1 MRRSRGSSGGGRGGP
16 PGGDGRLGVKT
27 PAWLPLPRK
36 GRHSSLLSPG
46 PLSEPPVSLCGTS
59 HVFSGSSM
67 RQTLTTV
74 PSRQNH
80 AYRQDFPSGEVP
92 QSGTTIRL
100 AVLEGHSMEATV
112 SARPVAETGSRS
124 NDLYQL
130 HSLDRAV
137 SVLEML
143 GESETALSL
152 AEVCQRLHLHK
163 STAHRSLMV
172 LERSALIERT
182 PENRYRLGMKLYELG
197 NRAVEQV
204 DLRTR
209 VHPYFRRLAAQVGE
223 TVHLSVLQKTSIVY
237 LDKVEPNRRVCVSSK
252 TGTSNPV
259 YCTSMGKAML
269 AFQPP
274 EVIEQIVSK
283 IRFVRYTHKTLTS
296 KEALMKALERV
307 RRRGYA
313 IDDQEI
319 EMGVRCVGAPIFDEN
334 RQAIAAV
341 SVSGPTSRITAPNMP
356 EIAEHLLLC
365 CRDISLSLGMHAKK
379 RPRVLSAFERHYH
392 S

>member
-1 MRRSRGSSGGGRGGP
+1 
-16 PGGDGRLGVKT
+16 
-27 PAWLPLPRK
+27 
-36 GRHSSLLSPG
+36 
-46 PLSEPPVSLCGTS
+46 
-59 HVFSGSSM
+59 
-67 RQTLTTV
+67 
-74 PSRQNH
+74 
-80 AYRQDFPSGEVP
+80 
-92 QSGTTIRL
+92 
-100 AVLEGHSMEATV
+100 
-112 SARPVAETGSRS
+112 
-124 NDLYQL
+124 
-130 HSLDRAV
+130 
-137 SVLEML
+137 
-143 GESETALSL
+143 
-152 AEVCQRLHLHK
+152 
-163 STAHRSLMV
+163 MV

-209 VHPYFRRLAAQVGE
+209 VHPYFRRLAAHVGE

-283 IRFVRYTHKTLTS
+283 IRFVRYTHKTIMS
-296 KEALMKALERV
+296 REALMKALERV

-319 EMGVRCVGAPIFDEN
+319 EAGVRCVGAPIFDEH
-334 RQAIAAV
+334 RRAIAAV

-356 EIAEHLLLC
+356 DIAEHLLRC

>member
-1 MRRSRGSSGGGRGGP
+1 
-16 PGGDGRLGVKT
+16 
-27 PAWLPLPRK
+27 
-36 GRHSSLLSPG
+36 
-46 PLSEPPVSLCGTS
+46 
-59 HVFSGSSM
+59 
-67 RQTLTTV
+67 
-74 PSRQNH
+74 
-80 AYRQDFPSGEVP
+80 
-92 QSGTTIRL
+92 
-100 AVLEGHSMEATV
+100 MEASITE
-112 SARPVAETGSRS
+112 RTLPENGSRS
-124 NDLYQL
+124 SDLYQL

-137 SVLEML
+137 AVLEML
-143 GESETALSL
+143 GESDTALNL
-152 AEVCQRLHLHK
+152 AEVCQKLNLHK

-182 PENRYRLGMKLYELG
+182 PENRYRLGLKLYELG

-209 VHPYFRRLAAQVGE
+209 VHPYFRRLAAHVGE

-283 IRFVRYTHKTLTS
+283 IRFVRYTHKTLTTR
-296 KEALMKALERV
+296 EALMKALDRV

-319 EMGVRCVGAPIFDEN
+319 EVGVRCVGAPIFDEN
-334 RQAIAAV
+334 HQAIAAV

-356 EIAEHLLLC
+356 EIAEHLLRC
-365 CRDISLSLGMHAKK
+365 CRDISLSLGLHAKK

>member
-1 MRRSRGSSGGGRGGP
+1 METPITALPMPETLARSG
-16 PGGDGRLGVKT
+16 
-27 PAWLPLPRK
+27 
-36 GRHSSLLSPG
+36 
-46 PLSEPPVSLCGTS
+46 
-59 HVFSGSSM
+59 
-67 RQTLTTV
+67 
-74 PSRQNH
+74 N
-80 AYRQDFPSGEVP
+80 
-92 QSGTTIRL
+92 
-100 AVLEGHSMEATV
+100 
-112 SARPVAETGSRS
+112 
-124 NDLYQL
+124 LYQL

-137 SVLEML
+137 AVLEML
-143 GESETALSL
+143 GESDTALSL
-152 AEVCQRLHLHK
+152 AEVCQRLRLHK

-182 PENRYRLGMKLYELG
+182 PENRYRLGLKLYELG

-274 EVIEQIVSK
+274 DVIEQIVSK
-283 IRFVRYTHKTLTS
+283 IRFVRYTRKTLTS
-296 KEALMKALERV
+296 RDALLKALERV

-319 EMGVRCVGAPIFDEN
+319 EVGVRCIGAPIFDEKH
-334 RQAIAAV
+334 RAIAAV
-341 SVSGPTSRITAPNMP
+341 SVSGPASRITAPTMP
-356 EIAEHLLLC
+356 EIAEHLLRC
-365 CRDISLSLGMHAKK
+365 CRDISVSLGAHAKK
-379 RPRVLSAFERHYH
+379 RPRVLSAFERHYN